1 MTTASLS
8 EALSMLNPAQKQA
21 AETIEGPVQV
31 IAGPGTG
38 KTQILAARIATI
50 LEQTDI
56 DAWNILCL
64 TFTEAGVVAM
74 RNRLL
79 SFIGPTAHKVQIHT
93 FHSLCNL
100 IIQDN
105 QQFFGTSRL
114 SAIDDIEK
122 EEVMKKVCEKIEPE
136 TTLFNSHDPYF
147 YKYPLESAFKTFK
160 QENWTEETIAN
171 QVEKAIEDLRN
182 DDSMYYKRNGKGFKK
197 GDFKE
202 NSFINEKKKLDKIM
216 QAAHLFNFYN
226 AELKRM
232 QRYDFED
239 MILWVIDAFKKNADL
254 LAQYQ
259 EQFQYVLTDE
269 FQDTNGSQF
278 DLIRQLM
285 GHWDNPNIFSVG
297 DDDQSIYAF
306 QGANVKNMLDFGT
319 LFQSGLKEFVLTTN
333 YRSTPQ
339 ILAAAGALI
348 TNNNLRLVNARPHLS
363 KNLSAH
369 NEEGNRPL
377 IISCNNPIEEASWI
391 AQKIEEKI
399 AQGITPNKI
408 AILYN
413 KHRYCNYLMRI
424 LQAKN
429 VPVNLHRTDNI
440 FNIQVVE
447 FLTRVLNYVQMEI
460 AVPFSANH
468 ELFLILH
475 APFLRINCLV
485 LAEKAYELGK
495 KKGRDKFWRIALQKG
510 EATLFDSAPI
520 KRAMLM
526 IENWTN
532 FAVNHSP
539 ISLLDKI
546 LQDAEILAL
555 FEKPGDNNE
564 SISALNSL
572 FLFIRERNEK
582 DMNYNLK
589 TCVNELNL
597 LKSSKGINVINS
609 VKSSNGV
616 AFVSIH
622 SSKGLEFENV
632 FILANTK
639 DNWDGKGA
647 PNGISLR
654 PLFSNEDEKIASVE
668 ENRRLLYVAITRAEK
683 NLYLSY
689 FNENDNG
696 KATSESNFISEL
708 KASELVDLTDANV
721 PQVLLEKNNLLLLRN
736 QAVKVQLPDYDYL
749 KKYLDGYTLSATHL
763 NRYLSCPVAFYYE
776 NLLRV
781 PTAKS
786 ETGCIGTAVH
796 DALNIYFKAF
806 VENKAM
812 PPIAVLINAFEKRMH
827 DQYIYFN
834 TATFPH
840 KLENAKLYLS
850 AYYEENNTLGTEQ
863 TNVVTEKMLQTMV
876 GEAPIKGFL
885 DKIVLDG
892 NQAHVIDYKTG
903 NPANAIKKM
912 NAPVPNY
919 EGDDLDKK
927 YGGQYWRQMMF
938 YYFLVNGDQRN
949 PWKMQSAAV
958 SCVEKDRTTGKIV
971 PDLKLYPTKE
981 GIQMVGGLIQ
991 DTYAN
996 IMAGKFD
1003 EGCNKIGDG
1012 NRDCQ
1017 WCTFQSKLK

>member
-8 EALSMLNPAQKQA
+8 EALLQLNTAQKQA
-21 AETIEGPVQV
+21 ADTIEGPVQV

-38 KTQILAARIATI
+38 KTQILAARIANI
-50 LEQTDI
+50 LEKTDI

-79 SFIGPTAHKVQIHT
+79 TFIGPTAHKVQIHT

-122 EEVMKKVCEKIEPE
+122 EEVMRLVCEKIAPE
-136 TTLFNSHDPYF
+136 TALYSNHDPYF
-147 YKYPLESAFKTFK
+147 YKNELENTFKTFK
-160 QENWTEETIAN
+160 KENWTQEIIASKVN
-171 QVEKAIEDLRN
+171 KALEDIRN
-182 DDSMYYKRNGKGFKK
+182 DEDMCYKRNGKGFKK

-202 NSFINEKKKLDKIM
+202 KDFAVAKKKLDKVL
-216 QAAHLFNFYN
+216 QAAELFQVYK
-226 AELKRM
+226 AELNTI

-239 MILWVIDAFKKNADL
+239 MILWVLEAFNKYPDL

-278 DLIRQLM
+278 SLIQALM
-285 GHWDNPNIFSVG
+285 GHWESPNIFSVG

-306 QGANVKNMLDFGT
+306 QGANVKNMLDFGI
-319 LFQSGLKEFVLTTN
+319 LFNDGLNKFVLTTN
-333 YRSTPQ
+333 YRSTPE
-339 ILAAAGALI
+339 ILATASALI
-348 TNNNLRLVNARPHLS
+348 ENNKLRLVNASPDLT
-363 KNLSAH
+363 KNLTAH
-369 NEEGNRPL
+369 HPSGNKPL
-377 IISCNNPIEEASWI
+377 VISCNNPIEEASWI
-391 AQKIEEKI
+391 AQQIEEKI
-399 AQGITPNKI
+399 AQGIAPNKI
-408 AILYN
+408 AVLYN

-440 FNIQVVE
+440 FDIQVVE
-447 FLTRVLNYVQMEI
+447 FLTRVLNYVQMEMD
-460 AVPFSANH
+460 VPFSANH

-475 APFLRINCLV
+475 APFFRINSLV

-520 KRAMLM
+520 KKAMLM
-526 IENWTN
+526 IESWTS

-546 LQDAEILAL
+546 LQDAEILSL
-555 FEKPGDNNE
+555 YEKPGDNNAE
-564 SISALNSL
+564 ISALNSL

-582 DMNYNLK
+582 DMNYSLK

-597 LKSSKGINVINS
+597 LKNSKGINVVNS
-609 VKSSNGV
+609 VKSNNGV
-616 AFVSIH
+616 IFVTIH

-632 FILANTK
+632 FVLANTK
-639 DNWDGKGA
+639 DNWDGRGA
-647 PNGISLR
+647 SNNISLR
-654 PLFSNEDEKIASVE
+654 PLFSMEDEKIAAIE
-668 ENRRLLYVAITRAEK
+668 ESRRLLYVAITRAEK

-689 FNENDNG
+689 YNENDNA
-696 KATSESNFISEL
+696 KATSESNFISEI
-708 KASELVDLTDANV
+708 KESGTVDLLEANL
-721 PQVLLEKNNLLLLRN
+721 PQALLEQNNLILLRN
-736 QAVKVQLPDYDYL
+736 QEVSVKLPAYDYL
-749 KKYLDGYTLSATHL
+749 KKYLEGYTLSATHL

-786 ETGCIGTAVH
+786 EAGCIGTAVH
-796 DALNIYFKAF
+796 DALNIYSKAF
-806 VENKAM
+806 AENKVL
-812 PPIAVLINAFEKRMH
+812 PPVALLLNAFEKRME

-840 KLENAKLYLS
+840 KLENAKLYLA
-850 AYYEENNTLGTEQ
+850 AYFQENKDLWAQE
-863 TNVVTEKMLQTMV
+863 TNFVTEKLLQTMV

-885 DKIVLDG
+885 DKIVLNG
-892 NQAHVIDYKTG
+892 KLAHVIDYKTG

-912 NAPVPNY
+912 NEPVPNY
-919 EGDDLDKK
+919 DGDDIDKK
-927 YGGQYWRQMMF
+927 YGGAYWRQMMF
-938 YYFLVNGDQRN
+938 YYFLVNGDKN
-949 PWKMQSAAV
+949 LWKMQSAAV
-958 SCVEKDRTTGKIV
+958 SCVEKDRNTHKIV
-971 PDLKLYPTKE
+971 PDLKLFPTPE
-981 GIQMVGGLIQ
+981 GLKMVEGLIKEV
-991 DTYAN
+991 YAN

-1003 EGCNKIGDG
+1003 EGCNKIG
-1012 NRDCQ
+1012 NLRDACE
-1017 WCTFQSKLK
+1017 WCTFQQKLN